1 MEGGKVDRV
10 DGGKARGE
18 DGGSDEQD
26 KVGGKENKSGST
38 LEERTR
44 GAYMYLCYSKR
55 THG

>member
-10 DGGKARGE
+10 GGGKGRGE
-18 DGGSDEQD
+18 ETEGATNIQG
-26 KVGGKENKSGST
+26 GGKENKSGNT

-44 GAYMYLCYSKR
+44 GAYMYLRYSRR